1 MPTSPNTPYTGL
13 IEKIKNF
20 IIPKVKFA
28 TTSAVATVVD
38 YSLYLILVAYSFNP
52 VIANIIAA
60 GCGML
65 INFLLQKRFI
75 FTLERRTSAAFAW
88 SITFSLIGI
97 GLSTTL
103 IFLLNKITFF
113 QQYQFITKLIAVG
126 LIFLYNFYTKRFAFE
141 RKLW

>member
-1 MPTSPNTPYTGL
+1 MPTPPNTPNTGL

-20 IIPKVKFA
+20 IIPKIKFA
-28 TTSAVATVVD
+28 TTSAVATAVD
-38 YSLYLILVAYSFNP
+38 YSLYLILVNYLFSP

-60 GCGML
+60 SCGML

-75 FTLERRTSAAFAW
+75 FSLERRTSAAFAW
-88 SITFSLIGI
+88 SVTFSLIGI

-103 IFLLNKITFF
+103 IFYLNKIAFF
-113 QQYQFITKLIAVG
+113 AQYQFITKLLAMG